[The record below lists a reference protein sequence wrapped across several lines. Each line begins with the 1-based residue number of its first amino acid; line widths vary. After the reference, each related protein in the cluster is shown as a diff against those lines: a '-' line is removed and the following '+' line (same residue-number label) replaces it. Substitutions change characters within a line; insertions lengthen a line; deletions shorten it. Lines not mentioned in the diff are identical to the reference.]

1 MTRMEDQ
8 IDPGAF
14 RQFEHEGWQEVASRY
29 HDGFAAV
36 TVQSVEALLNAAH
49 VKSGSRVLDVACGPG
64 YAAAAAAARGAI
76 PVGLDFSSEMVEEA
90 RGRYPKLDF
99 RTGDAEQLPF
109 GKSEFDAVVLNFG
122 MLHLARPERA
132 LEEAYRVLRPGGGV
146 AFTVWDTPD
155 KAIAFGIVI
164 AAIQKHGDLNVSIP
178 AGPPFFRF
186 SNPEESKRA
195 LSAAG
200 FINPVVTHVPQLWRL
215 GSTNALF
222 EVMYDGSVRN
232 AALLR
237 GQQPDVLEAI
247 RLEIGRGV
255 ESNHNE
261 LPMPAVLATG
271 DKPQIERI

>member
-1 MTRMEDQ
+1 MEEQ
-8 IDPGAF
+8 IDPRAF

-29 HDGFAAV
+29 HGGFAAV

-49 VKSGSRVLDVACGPG
+49 VKSGTRVLDVACGPG
-64 YAAAAAAARGAI
+64 YAAAAAAVRGAS

-90 RGRYPKLDF
+90 RGRYRNLDF

-109 GKSEFDAVVLNFG
+109 ENPEFDAVVLNFG

-132 LEEAYRVLRPGGGV
+132 LEEAYRVLHPGGRV

-155 KAIAFGIVI
+155 KAIGFGIVI
-164 AAIQKHGDLNVSIP
+164 RAIQKHGDMNVPIP

-186 SNPEESKRA
+186 SNPDESKRVLNA
-195 LSAAG
+195 TG

-215 GSTNALF
+215 ESPDTLF
-222 EVMYDGSVRN
+222 EVMYNGSVRN

-237 GQQPDVLEAI
+237 AQQPDVLGAI
-247 RLEIGRGV
+247 RLEIRQGV
-255 ESNHNE
+255 ELNHNE
-261 LPMPAVLATG
+261 LPMPAVLASAQ
-271 DKPQIERI
+271 KKN